1 MVGLVVG
8 MRTMKNKRGEDM
20 AFVTLDDRTARIEV
34 LLFAEVYRQSREFV
48 VRDSILVVE
57 GTVSIDDFS
66 GGLRVRA
73 NEVYTLTAARE
84 RYAREL
90 VLHLDES
97 QFAPDFATVLGR
109 LLGGSGPVTAR
120 ARGGCPVR
128 VVYTGGGAR
137 AEISLGTVWRV
148 PPSDEVIGRLRE
160 RFGVPNVQLRYA
172 S

>member
-20 AFVTLDDRTARIEV
+20 GFVTLDDRTARIEV
-34 LLFAEVYRQSREFV
+34 LLFAEAFRQCREFV
-48 VRDSILVVE
+48 VLDSLVVVE
-57 GTVSIDDFS
+57 GVVSVDDFS

-90 VLHLDES
+90 LLQLDES
-97 QFAPDFATVLGR
+97 QFSADFASVLER
-109 LLGGSGPVTAR
+109 LLGAGAAAR
-120 ARGGCPVR
+120 ARPGCPVR

-137 AEISLGTVWRV
+137 AEISLGNGWRV
-148 PPSDEVIGRLRE
+148 PPSDEVLGRLRE
-160 RFGVPNVQLRYA
+160 RFGAANVRLRYGA
-172 S
+172 